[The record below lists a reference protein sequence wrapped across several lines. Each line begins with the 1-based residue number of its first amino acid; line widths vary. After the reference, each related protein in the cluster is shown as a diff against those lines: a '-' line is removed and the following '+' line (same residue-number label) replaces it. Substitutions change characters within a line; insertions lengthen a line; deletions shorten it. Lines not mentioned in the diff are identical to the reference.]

1 MFALLAF
8 VCALVLVDTIFYTAL
23 IPLLPHYARADGLS
37 KTGAGI
43 LVAAYPVGTLVGALP
58 SGVLTARLGYRAV
71 VLLGLALMSVSTL
84 VFGWA
89 ASPALLDGARFVQGL
104 GGACTWAAGLAWL
117 ATAAPEERRGE
128 LLGISLGAAVVG
140 ALFGPLIGAV
150 ANQAGT
156 GPTFAAAAV
165 AGAVLMVVT
174 FLVPA
179 PHAVPPQPLRAAWP
193 VLRDS
198 QVSIGLWL
206 TLLAGLS
213 FGVVDVLAPL
223 RLNRLGAS
231 AAVIATAFLAAA
243 AIESGISPAAGRLS
257 DRRGALVPIRLALAG
272 GVAVSLLAPLLPSE
286 YSLVALLIAGLPC
299 FGALFAPA
307 TALLSAGAHRLRLHQ
322 GLAFGLAN
330 LAWASG
336 QGVAA
341 LTSGALAQATS
352 DVVPYALLAAIML
365 GTLATVQR
373 RARKPGSLLR
383 PAARSGEA
391 DPSQLAS

>member
-1 MFALLAF
+1 VFALLAF

-23 IPLLPHYARADGLS
+23 IPLLPHYARAAGLS

-383 PAARSGEA
+383 PAARSGKA

>member
-1 MFALLAF
+1 
-8 VCALVLVDTIFYTAL
+8 
-23 IPLLPHYARADGLS
+23 
-37 KTGAGI
+37 
-43 LVAAYPVGTLVGALP
+43 
-58 SGVLTARLGYRAV
+58 
-71 VLLGLALMSVSTL
+71 
-84 VFGWA
+84 
-89 ASPALLDGARFVQGL
+89 
-104 GGACTWAAGLAWL
+104 
-117 ATAAPEERRGE
+117 
-128 LLGISLGAAVVG
+128 VVG

-373 RARKPGSLLR
+373 RAREPGSLLR